1 MAQIHPA
8 HRLACWL
15 LAVVA
20 VQSLSGWLLA
30 AAFVCA
36 LALGACIRVRWGRL
50 VWRARWLLASLLA
63 ILAWGVA
70 GEPLLADGGSWIP
83 TYEGVAAGGVQ
94 LGRLLLVLAAVATL
108 LETTPIESL
117 MSGCHVL
124 LQPLRRFGL
133 DVDRAVVRL
142 TLALHYAER
151 MPAGDWRSLLEPALA
166 SDAPATVRLFTPSAT
181 RRDWLVLAAALAA
194 TLSLIAA

>member
-30 AAFVCA
+30 VGLACA
-36 LALGACIRVRWGRL
+36 LLLGARIRTRWGRL
-50 VWRARWLLASLLA
+50 AWRARWLLASLLA

-70 GEPLLADGGSWIP
+70 GEPLLADGGAWIP
-83 TYEGVAAGGVQ
+83 TYEGLAAGGVQ

-108 LETTPIESL
+108 LETTPIDRL
-117 MSGCHVL
+117 MSGGHAL

-151 MPAGDWRSLLEPALA
+151 MPAGDWRSLLDPTLA
-166 SDAPATVRLFTPSAT
+166 SDAPAAVRLSSPPAT
-181 RRDWLVLAAALAA
+181 ARDWLLLGSALAA